1 MSTFF
6 HLFLFY
12 KSQIYKFNNVLT
24 CFNQSA
30 FPNYEV
36 DKTHDNPLENSH
48 QIELEI
54 ARNCQ
59 NVKSMILDLDAHQ
72 KRQISEMEKDLAF
85 RQEKHLGIK
94 TIENSHT

>member
-1 MSTFF
+1 MVKIITK
-6 HLFLFY
+6 HD
-12 KSQIYKFNNVLT
+12 QNH
-24 CFNQSA
+24 SA

-36 DKTHDNPLENSH
+36 DKTHDNPLQHSH

-72 KRQISEMEKDLAF
+72 KRQISEMEKDLAS
-85 RQEKHLGIK
+85 RQEKHLGEPFQIDM
-94 TIENSHT
+94 IP

>member
-1 MSTFF
+1 M
-6 HLFLFY
+6 
-12 KSQIYKFNNVLT
+12 
-24 CFNQSA
+24 
-30 FPNYEV
+30 